1 MCFCISRK
9 DDYRQEETIAIIQM
23 RNEKPW
29 TRMLAIEEL
38 RRNQIPGKSQ
48 STKVN
53 QGFNFTDGL
62 GRGIGEVLSVNN

>member
-1 MCFCISRK
+1 
-9 DDYRQEETIAIIQM
+9 M